1 MAQPFAVLIGVADSQ
16 TLSALGSSSFQNQ
29 ASVLGC
35 HAGPES
41 VLVFSFPVAGLKC
54 SFHFKNSVY
63 TLFSENRKFSTFST
77 NPQGFLVFYLIFYQ
91 SGLRKHPKK
100 TAIHHFQDFSEV
112 FLNIYKIKIV
122 SFDNQLRPF

>member
-16 TLSALGSSSFQNQ
+16 TLSAFGSSSFQNQ

-77 NPQGFLVFYLIFYQ
+77 NPQGILVFYLIFYQ
-91 SGLRKHPKK
+91 SGLWKHTKK
-100 TAIHHFQDFSEV
+100 AAVHHFQNLPEV
-112 FLNIYKIKIV
+112 LFNIHKIKIV
-122 SFDNQLRPF
+122 GFNNQFRSL